1 MDIEQLPSFLQILML
16 CFNVLT
22 PASSEVPY
30 SCLLQ
35 FGGMRRRIRKKK
47 KVKPMGWDKKS

>member
-47 KVKPMGWDKKS
+47 GKTHGLR